1 MNHRFRTLGF
11 GLLAVFALVGS
22 TNADVL
28 HLRTGGRVEGVLT
41 SETATTLTLDV
52 GMGQL
57 TVPRDRV
64 LRIER
69 RESALSE
76 YRARLAALRP
86 GDVAACADLAR
97 FAAEHGLRS
106 EARALWARVVSL
118 DPRNVEAHLAL
129 GHVLVEGNYVDEAE
143 ANRARGLVYFD
154 GRWMTPSEQDSLLRE
169 RERRADAERRVE
181 EARRSAREAEEKAGR
196 AEAEAARARAAAS
209 SSIPVWGYGAPVIVV
224 SPHWGGYTAG
234 CRGASCAVIPQ
245 IYPPRPE
252 PAPSPARHTP
262 PVRPSSI
269 R

>member
-69 RESALSE
+69 GESALSE

-129 GHVLVEGNYVDEAE
+129 GHVLVERNNVDEAE
-143 ANRARGLVYFD
+143 SNRARGLLSFD
-154 GRWMTPSEQDSLLRE
+154 GSWMTPSEQDSLLRE
-169 RERRADAERRVE
+169 R
-181 EARRSAREAEEKAGR
+181 
-196 AEAEAARARAAAS
+196 
-209 SSIPVWGYGAPVIVV
+209 
-224 SPHWGGYTAG
+224 
-234 CRGASCAVIPQ
+234 
-245 IYPPRPE
+245 
-252 PAPSPARHTP
+252 
-262 PVRPSSI
+262 
-269 R
+269 